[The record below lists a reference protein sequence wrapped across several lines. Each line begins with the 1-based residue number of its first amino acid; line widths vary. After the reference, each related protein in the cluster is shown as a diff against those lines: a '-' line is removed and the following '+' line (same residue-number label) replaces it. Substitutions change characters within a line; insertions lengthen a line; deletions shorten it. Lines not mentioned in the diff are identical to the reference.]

1 MELDLS
7 QVLDRQKRWYLLQRS
22 RRGRAMG
29 WRGRAMGWR
38 GKGKGA
44 HQVCMVVWYFHLV
57 FTSVSS
63 YVPVLYQPAL
73 EIL

>member
-7 QVLDRQKRWYLLQRS
+7 QVPDRQKRWYLLQRS
-22 RRGRAMG
+22 R
-29 WRGRAMGWR
+29 RGRAMGWR

-44 HQVCMVVWYFHLV
+44 HQVCMVVWYSHLV

-63 YVPVLYQPAL
+63 CVPVLYQPAL